1 MTAAADLRSLR
12 STISKL
18 PKDIVRAGARRLKR
32 PLDDSV
38 RRDSGG
44 DRRLS
49 GLRNSGRF
57 AVSTSVRGTDTVKG
71 RVYAGPSAMRAPWSW
86 LDKGTRPRRQGRGQH
101 PGTRGKNTWTD
112 TADRE
117 VEAAM
122 RAMVNEWQRRI

>member
-18 PKDIVRAGARRLKR
+18 PKDIVRAGARQLKR
-32 PLDDSV
+32 PLEDSV

-57 AVSTSVRGTDTVKG
+57 NVSTSVRGTDTVKG

-101 PGTRGKNTWTD
+101 PGTRGKGTWSD
-112 TADRE
+112 VADRE
-117 VEAAM
+117 ADNVM
-122 RAMVNEWQRRI
+122 RAMVAEWEHRV